1 MYNTLDMVILKDI
14 VYFAGS
20 SLSFVI
26 IFLRIAC
33 FLPMGCILIK
43 EEIEGENFT
52 DDTSKVTVK
61 SSKFMTLTSC
71 HMTTQYV
78 VDIKLYSNFELQ

>member
-1 MYNTLDMVILKDI
+1 MVILKDI
-14 VYFAGS
+14 VYFAGGI
-20 SLSFVI
+20 LI

-52 DDTSKVTVK
+52 DSTSKVTVK
-61 SSKFMTLTSC
+61 SSNFMTLTSC
-71 HMTTQYV
+71 HMTIHSSYV
-78 VDIKLYSNFELQ
+78 VDIKLCSNFELQ